1 MATPSTFLVPLA
13 NVPQS
18 FEIVLAGITYNMTC
32 KWNDAD
38 EAGWVFDIADQNE
51 TPLACNIPLITGADC
66 LEGLEYLGI
75 QGQMFVVTSGS
86 NADAVPTLTNLGV
99 DSFLYF
105 VTSVPNG

>member
-1 MATPSTFLVPLA
+1 METPFLIPLINLPQTF
-13 NVPQS
+13 Q
-18 FEIVLAGITYNMTC
+18 IVLAGLTYLMTS

-38 EAGWVFDIADQNE
+38 GGGWLLDIADQNDN
-51 TPLACNIPLITGADC
+51 PIACNIPLITGADC

-75 QGQMFVVTSGS
+75 QGQMYVNSSGTDS
-86 NADAVPTLTNLGV
+86 TEVPTLSNLGT